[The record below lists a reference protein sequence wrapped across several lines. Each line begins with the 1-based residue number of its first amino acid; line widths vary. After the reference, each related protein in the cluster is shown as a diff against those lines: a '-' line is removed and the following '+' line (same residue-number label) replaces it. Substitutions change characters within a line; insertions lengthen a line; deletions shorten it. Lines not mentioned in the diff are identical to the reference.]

1 VAVGTLPAHDRHIM
15 TTPDTQRPATDSKDL
30 IALAERLRSELPSVV
45 PEYGRGKERIV
56 ALVARALG
64 VGEDEAAAVV
74 EELIEKNLVH
84 YNDARS
90 PGVPGHWEVRAD
102 EVSKDGAAPL

>member
-1 VAVGTLPAHDRHIM
+1 MST
-15 TTPDTQRPATDSKDL
+15 DTQRPVTDSKDL
-30 IALAERLRSELPSVV
+30 VALAERLRSELPSVV

-56 ALVARALG
+56 ALVARDVG
-64 VGEDEAAAVV
+64 VGEAEAVAIV
-74 EELIEKNLVH
+74 EQLVERNLVH

-90 PGVPGHWEVRAD
+90 PGVAGHWEVRAD

>member
-1 VAVGTLPAHDRHIM
+1 MSTD
-15 TTPDTQRPATDSKDL
+15 TPRPVPDSKEL
-30 IALAERLRSELPSVV
+30 VALAERLRSELPSVV

-64 VGEDEAAAVV
+64 VGDQEAAAVV
-74 EELIEKNLVH
+74 EELVDRNLVH

-90 PGVPGHWEVRAD
+90 PGVAGHWEVRAD

>member
-1 VAVGTLPAHDRHIM
+1 MSTD
-15 TTPDTQRPATDSKDL
+15 TPRPVTDTKEL
-30 IALAERLRSELPSVV
+30 VALAERLRSELPSVV

-64 VGEDEAAAVV
+64 VGDDEAAAVV
-74 EELIEKNLVH
+74 EELVDRNLVH

-90 PGVPGHWEVRAD
+90 PGVAGHWEVRAD

>member
-1 VAVGTLPAHDRHIM
+1 MSTD
-15 TTPDTQRPATDSKDL
+15 TPRPVPDSKEL
-30 IALAERLRSELPSVV
+30 VALAERLRSELPSVV

-64 VGEDEAAAVV
+64 VGDEEAAAVV
-74 EELIEKNLVH
+74 EELVDRNLVH

-90 PGVPGHWEVRAD
+90 PGVAGHWEVRAD